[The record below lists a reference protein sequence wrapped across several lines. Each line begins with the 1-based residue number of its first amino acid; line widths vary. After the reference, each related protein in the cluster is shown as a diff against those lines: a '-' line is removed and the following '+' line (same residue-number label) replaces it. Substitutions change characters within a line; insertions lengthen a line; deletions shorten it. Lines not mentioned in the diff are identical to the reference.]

1 MRTYLTKLAECGELA
16 TVQAEVNWYLE
27 AGALCALSNKTGGP
41 ALLFPVIADYPGY
54 SLVGS
59 LFAGPGTLYPH
70 PLGRTPWRRLAIALG
85 MDQEIGYEELMAELL
100 RRRDHPLA
108 PVQVASGSCKE
119 ERRLGKE
126 VDLLAF
132 PWPHLY
138 ARDGGR
144 YMTAGVIIVQNR
156 AGTWVN
162 WSVCRG
168 LINGRDKLVL
178 NITPDS
184 HLARLHREYEEK
196 GEPMPA
202 SIVLGGDPACFIAAA
217 LNVPWGMSEAAVAG
231 GLKGNP
237 VALVRSETNSLLVPA
252 EAEIVLE
259 GEILPG
265 ERLPEG
271 PFPEYVRYAP
281 SQLRPVF
288 FVRAIT
294 HRKNPIIPFV
304 AEGVKVSDSMALR
317 SVLISLELMYK
328 LRRQTQLKVR
338 WINLPVEAKLGL
350 CVAACDP
357 VYRGHN
363 FWVMN
368 FLLRHKKESWF
379 DKIMLVDA
387 DLNPVD
393 LYEILNDWAQ
403 KTIPR
408 RGQGYHVEEVAHPL
422 APTAAYGQKTG
433 RETAAARTIVWDCCW
448 PVNWSRKDIPV
459 RVTFENSF
467 PETIQQLVLARWHE
481 YGFPQQPLV
490 KQVPP
495 DLNRSQVRMWNE
507 ESQYVIDEREV
518 DQQAIDSNKTV
529 EVNLLDC

>member
-1 MRTYLTKLAECGELA
+1 MVEQGHSVKVLTVSSYKYPFDPSEIP
-16 TVQAEVNWYLE
+16 VDYLE
-27 AGALCALSNKTGGP
+27 S
-41 ALLFPVIADYPGY
+41 
-54 SLVGS
+54 
-59 LFAGPGTLYPH
+59 TLIE
-70 PLGRTPWRRLAIALG
+70 A
-85 MDQEIGYEELMAELL
+85 
-100 RRRDHPLA
+100 
-108 PVQVASGSCKE
+108 V
-119 ERRLGKE
+119 E
-126 VDLLAF
+126 VDLHVRPLPAFLNLFTRKSYHVERFINKSFRKRLIRILSEQEFDIVQLETVFMAPYIPDIRKHSRAKIVLRAHNIEHLIWKRIHDNTRWVPKKAYLRHLWKTLKNFELSTLSRVDGIAAITKKDANFFRQYAGTVPVIDVSFGVDLSAF

-217 LNVPWGMSEAAVAG
+217 LNVPWGMSEAAIAG

-252 EAEIVLE
+252 GAEVVLE

-317 SVLISLELMYK
+317 SVLISLELMDK

-357 VYRGHN
+357 V
-363 FWVMN
+363 
-368 FLLRHKKESWF
+368 
-379 DKIMLVDA
+379 
-387 DLNPVD
+387 
-393 LYEILNDWAQ
+393 
-403 KTIPR
+403 
-408 RGQGYHVEEVAHPL
+408 
-422 APTAAYGQKTG
+422 
-433 RETAAARTIVWDCCW
+433 
-448 PVNWSRKDIPV
+448 
-459 RVTFENSF
+459 
-467 PETIQQLVLARWHE
+467 
-481 YGFPQQPLV
+481 
-490 KQVPP
+490 
-495 DLNRSQVRMWNE
+495 
-507 ESQYVIDEREV
+507 
-518 DQQAIDSNKTV
+518 
-529 EVNLLDC
+529 

>member
-1 MRTYLTKLAECGELA
+1 MRTYLTRLAECGELA

-54 SLVGS
+54 SLAGS
-59 LFAGPGTLYPH
+59 LFAGPGMLYPH

-126 VDLLAF
+126 VDLPAF
-132 PWPHLY
+132 PWPHLC

-144 YMTAGVIIVQNR
+144 YMTAGVIIAQNR

-252 EAEIVLE
+252 EAEVILE
-259 GEILPG
+259 GRFCRAKGCRRVLFWSACGMRPASYGLYFLCGQSPAGKIPS
-265 ERLPEG
+265 
-271 PFPEYVRYAP
+271 FPLSPR
-281 SQLRPVF
+281 
-288 FVRAIT
+288 
-294 HRKNPIIPFV
+294 
-304 AEGVKVSDSMALR
+304 GLR
-317 SVLISLELMYK
+317 SAFCTKYGLINNR
-328 LRRQTQLKVR
+328 LRGRR
-338 WINLPVEAKLGL
+338 WARN
-350 CVAACDP
+350 C
-357 VYRGHN
+357 
-363 FWVMN
+363 
-368 FLLRHKKESWF
+368 
-379 DKIMLVDA
+379 
-387 DLNPVD
+387 
-393 LYEILNDWAQ
+393 EI
-403 KTIPR
+403 
-408 RGQGYHVEEVAHPL
+408 
-422 APTAAYGQKTG
+422 TALQPKFYQN
-433 RETAAARTIVWDCCW
+433 WD
-448 PVNWSRKDIPV
+448 
-459 RVTFENSF
+459 
-467 PETIQQLVLARWHE
+467 
-481 YGFPQQPLV
+481 
-490 KQVPP
+490 
-495 DLNRSQVRMWNE
+495 
-507 ESQYVIDEREV
+507 
-518 DQQAIDSNKTV
+518 
-529 EVNLLDC
+529 